1 MTNCVET
8 EKSLTNSWS
17 STDGCGSWKTLQSMM
32 TRPFSLPHVSNSITT
47 MVNSRTRESHV
58 ILGGV
63 GRRAGHPRQRI
74 SPPRYSNNFLAYMT
88 KGFCPR
94 TRRSRGAHGTGG
106 SPSHLTRTMET
117 PTSSLGAV
125 LESLRDVGYPSPQAK
140 WRGSPS
146 PHRGRGGHCQ
156 GCEDR
161 HGRVIA

>member
-1 MTNCVET
+1 MWRQT

-17 STDGCGSWKTLQSMM
+17 STEGCGSWKTLQSMM
-32 TRPFSLPHVSNSITT
+32 TRPFSLPHISNSITR

-63 GRRAGHPRQRI
+63 GRRARHPCQRI
-74 SPPRYSNNFLAYMT
+74 SPLRYGNNFLLL
-88 KGFCPR
+88 
-94 TRRSRGAHGTGG
+94 RSRGAHGTGG

-161 HGRVIA
+161 HGRAIA